1 MVLMPGRDRMGHSPD
16 PLRRGRTRWR
26 RFGIAL
32 STGMAG
38 TVGLLYL
45 TAHGVIAMSITIPS
59 NVPYTVNAKHLS
71 GTDMV
76 MKPTTVGGRQ
86 AMEMVIGHAQIVSI
100 DQTLCVSH
108 VGVKIHAGDGGSP
121 VDASGL
127 VIDSTNLNA
136 ASAKFSGGISIG
148 NVDGQVGMRS
158 EGSQP
163 FTIDSLQQNNSV
175 LFTKGASMTLP
186 GLSMTP
192 SVC

>member
-1 MVLMPGRDRMGHSPD
+1 MIIDPRGASSARRLAPEGQESAAERGAGPSPARRSTQWRAMVLMPGRDRMGHSPD

-86 AMEMVIGHAQIVSI
+86 AMEMVIGHA
-100 DQTLCVSH
+100 
-108 VGVKIHAGDGGSP
+108 
-121 VDASGL
+121 
-127 VIDSTNLNA
+127 
-136 ASAKFSGGISIG
+136 
-148 NVDGQVGMRS
+148 
-158 EGSQP
+158 
-163 FTIDSLQQNNSV
+163 
-175 LFTKGASMTLP
+175 
-186 GLSMTP
+186 
-192 SVC
+192 